1 VPDEETGE
9 AKAENGKWV
18 TVGGIIADKTLKYTK
33 NNQTMAFVTVED
45 LMGSVEVLVFPKPFE
60 KYRDKLEVD
69 RKVLIEGRVSAEDER
84 ASKLIA
90 DKIITF
96 EEIPKDVWLA
106 FADKETWNAYAPE
119 LTELLSAVQRGND
132 RVIVFIRNPKQ
143 MKDLTGRGKISA
155 SPELLESFMKICGEE
170 NVAVRA
176 SKQTREN

>member
-1 VPDEETGE
+1 
-9 AKAENGKWV
+9 V
-18 TVGGIIADKTLKYTK
+18 T
-33 NNQTMAFVTVED
+33 
-45 LMGSVEVLVFPKPFE
+45 
-60 KYRDKLEVD
+60 
-69 RKVLIEGRVSAEDER
+69 GRVSSEDER

-119 LTELLSAVQRGND
+119 LTELLSTAERGND
-132 RVIVFIRNPKQ
+132 RIIVFIRNPRQ

-155 SPELLESFMKICGEE
+155 TPELLDGFMRICGEE

-176 SKQTREN
+176 SRQ